1 MLREGLKRMRRNHV
15 HLSPTG
21 DDTARR
27 RLPWPVVLEV
37 GAHALRRDGHD
48 LFLSENGAWLVER
61 VPPRC
66 LERL

>member
-1 MLREGLKRMRRNHV
+1 VLREGLKRMRRNHV
-15 HLSPTG
+15 HLSPTRDG
-21 DDTARR
+21 ASRR

-48 LFLSENGAWLVER
+48 LYLSQNGAWLVER
-61 VPPRC
+61 VPLRY